1 MRFNSPVRLTEN
13 SYCHKLMLSVR
24 WAKPSSRAAAKQS
37 ESLRMMAV
45 RCEVRIL
52 FQLVLPRAKHH
63 RVSSLELLAGAATSL
78 ASLEREDTFL
88 PNNRGSDMCW

>member
-1 MRFNSPVRLTEN
+1 
-13 SYCHKLMLSVR
+13 
-24 WAKPSSRAAAKQS
+24 
-37 ESLRMMAV
+37 MMAV